1 MTKDAQGWRHLALEA
16 LAVLL
21 PPCCPR
27 ARGGCEVLAHLE
39 PFLGSQG
46 CWGVERTCSPNGS
59 PLHRLPPTLQ
69 LLAIKPFAETAA
81 LSAAS
86 SVNPSLAVLE
96 NTVPPTHHLKY
107 GFITLGCVLISS
119 LLQSLTL
126 SDCPVGY
133 VWYVLIRVPV
143 MWCSL
148 HFLKPGVLLGPY
160 EELRVSPIL
169 LRTPQ
174 LRCLAPKGSCC
185 NNNEGKPLLFS
196 FREVCKGA
204 IMLCSSAGQGTQ
216 ERRNLFL

>member
-1 MTKDAQGWRHLALEA
+1 MHLIPSVQGENCFREILKG
-16 LAVLL
+16 LL
-21 PPCCPR
+21 PHP
-27 ARGGCEVLAHLE
+27 
-39 PFLGSQG
+39 GS
-46 CWGVERTCSPNGS
+46 
-59 PLHRLPPTLQ
+59 
-69 LLAIKPFAETAA
+69 
-81 LSAAS
+81 
-86 SVNPSLAVLE
+86 
-96 NTVPPTHHLKY
+96 
-107 GFITLGCVLISS
+107 ISS

-216 ERRNLFL
+216 ERRNLFYDDESNT

>member
-27 ARGGCEVLAHLE
+27 ARGGCEVLAH
-39 PFLGSQG
+39 
-46 CWGVERTCSPNGS
+46 SPNGN

-69 LLAIKPFAETAA
+69 LLAIKPFAETAP

-96 NTVPPTHHLKY
+96 NTVRPGHHLKY
-107 GFITLGCVLISS
+107 DFIILGCVLISS

-133 VWYVLIRVPV
+133 VWYVLICVPV
-143 MWCSL
+143 MWCGL

-160 EELRVSPIL
+160 LTSYTLKSWGFHLYFLGLHNWGAWLPKEAAVIIMRENPFYFLLGKYVKGPSCFAVLQGKGHKKEEIFFYDDESN
-169 LRTPQ
+169 T
-174 LRCLAPKGSCC
+174 
-185 NNNEGKPLLFS
+185 
-196 FREVCKGA
+196 
-204 IMLCSSAGQGTQ
+204 
-216 ERRNLFL
+216 